1 MFLHEGTVMRSLMD
15 YQITSL
21 VDVAVGNTQSV
32 FEIEEFRLIAE
43 ANAIAGTYS
52 AWFSDVPFDITS
64 AAAVASRSNQ
74 GLIPQAIITLGQEA
88 PLEEFDLISVGWGV
102 DTGTAFATVVL
113 INPDE
118 ATAIRNAE
126 LLATRI
132 RSGTRVSRE
141 GSWAGLVDK
150 LEIGTSGRAVIA
162 RLIPHTDQALLGISH
177 LDTGSMYRAITVH
190 FIKNNYSLDNIDV
203 PSVMDSIELEVSDS
217 SDKES
222 VFLNGEDVTDRLRS
236 NEVSKLVSD
245 ISSVKEVRAKM
256 VQIQRR
262 ISSNKSI
269 VIDGRDIGT
278 VVFPDAEFKFFIT
291 ASIDSRAKRRFDEL
305 QESDSNV
312 TLEQIEEEIKSRD
325 HFDTTR
331 ENSPLKKAEDAI
343 TIDTTHLDVSEQVN
357 MILEIINNNQ
367 ENTNK

>member
-1 MFLHEGTVMRSLMD
+1 MIIAIDGPAGSGKST
-15 YQITSL
+15 TSKL
-21 VDVAVGNTQSV
+21 V
-32 FEIEEFRLIAE
+32 
-43 ANAIAGTYS
+43 AN
-52 AWFSDVPFDITS
+52 
-64 AAAVASRSNQ
+64 
-74 GLIPQAIITLGQEA
+74 
-88 PLEEFDLISVGWGV
+88 
-102 DTGTAFATVVL
+102 
-113 INPDE
+113 
-118 ATAIRNAE
+118 
-126 LLATRI
+126 
-132 RSGTRVSRE
+132 
-141 GSWAGLVDK
+141 K
-150 LEIGTSGRAVIA
+150 
-162 RLIPHTDQALLGISH
+162 LGISH

-190 FIKNNYSLDNIDV
+190 FIKNNYSLDSIDV
-203 PSVMDSIELEVSDS
+203 SSVMDSIELEISDS

-222 VFLNGEDVTDRLRS
+222 VFLNGEDVTGRLRS

-278 VVFPDAEFKFFIT
+278 VVFPHAEFKFFLT
-291 ASIDSRAKRRFDEL
+291 ASIYSRAKRRFDEL

-312 TLEQIEEEIKSRD
+312 TLEQTEEEIKSRD

-331 ENSPLKKAEDAI
+331 DNSPLKKAEDAI
-343 TIDTTHLDVSEQVN
+343 TIDTTHLNVSEQVN

>member
-1 MFLHEGTVMRSLMD
+1 MIIAIDGPAGSGKST
-15 YQITSL
+15 TSKL
-21 VDVAVGNTQSV
+21 V
-32 FEIEEFRLIAE
+32 
-43 ANAIAGTYS
+43 AN
-52 AWFSDVPFDITS
+52 
-64 AAAVASRSNQ
+64 R
-74 GLIPQAIITLGQEA
+74 
-88 PLEEFDLISVGWGV
+88 
-102 DTGTAFATVVL
+102 
-113 INPDE
+113 
-118 ATAIRNAE
+118 
-126 LLATRI
+126 
-132 RSGTRVSRE
+132 
-141 GSWAGLVDK
+141 
-150 LEIGTSGRAVIA
+150 
-162 RLIPHTDQALLGISH
+162 LGISH

-203 PSVMDSIELEVSDS
+203 PSVMDSIELEISDS

-222 VFLNGEDVTDRLRS
+222 VFLNGEDVTGRLRS

-278 VVFPDAEFKFFIT
+278 VVFPDAEFKFFLT
-291 ASIDSRAKRRFDEL
+291 ASIYSRAKRRFDEL
-305 QESDSNV
+305 QESDSNI

-343 TIDTTHLDVSEQVN
+343 TIDTTHLSISEQVN
-357 MILEIINNNQ
+357 MILEIIDN
-367 ENTNK
+367 

>member
-1 MFLHEGTVMRSLMD
+1 MIIAIDGPAGSGKST
-15 YQITSL
+15 TSKL
-21 VDVAVGNTQSV
+21 V
-32 FEIEEFRLIAE
+32 
-43 ANAIAGTYS
+43 AN
-52 AWFSDVPFDITS
+52 
-64 AAAVASRSNQ
+64 R
-74 GLIPQAIITLGQEA
+74 
-88 PLEEFDLISVGWGV
+88 
-102 DTGTAFATVVL
+102 
-113 INPDE
+113 
-118 ATAIRNAE
+118 
-126 LLATRI
+126 
-132 RSGTRVSRE
+132 
-141 GSWAGLVDK
+141 
-150 LEIGTSGRAVIA
+150 
-162 RLIPHTDQALLGISH
+162 LGISH

-190 FIKNNYSLDNIDV
+190 FIKNSYSLDSIDV
-203 PSVMDSIELEVSDS
+203 SSVMDSIDLKISDS

-222 VFLNGEDVTDRLRS
+222 VFLNGEDVTDKLRS

-256 VQIQRR
+256 VEIQRR

-278 VVFPDAEFKFFIT
+278 VVFPDAKFKFFIT